1 LKLFFTFSLSITFNL
16 SPFGSCKLEGNL
28 SKKEEKYFDN
38 FQFLIFNYFHI
49 VSMMNTSKKNKE
61 EKNMNQGFN
70 FYDMWKDYYSQS
82 SKLFDE
88 KISKDF
94 PSEGMGQI
102 LEMNLQ
108 FKKMIDESTL
118 KYLEFMNVPSRQDI
132 ANISSL
138 IVNVDAKV
146 DDLEERLEEKLDQE
160 GIQESVSRELS
171 NLKKDMKSLDNKL
184 NQILTLI
191 KSQEVAK

>member
-1 LKLFFTFSLSITFNL
+1 
-16 SPFGSCKLEGNL
+16 
-28 SKKEEKYFDN
+28 
-38 FQFLIFNYFHI
+38 
-49 VSMMNTSKKNKE
+49 
-61 EKNMNQGFN
+61 MNQSFN
-70 FYDMWKDYYSQS
+70 FYDMWKDYYSQT

-108 FKKMIDESTL
+108 FKKVIDESTL
-118 KYLEFMNVPSRQDI
+118 KYLEFMNVPSRNDI

-146 DDLEERLEEKLDQE
+146 DDLEEKLEEKLESQDA
-160 GIQESVSRELS
+160 QESFKAELTH
-171 NLKKDMKSLDNKL
+171 LKKDMKNLDTKL
-184 NQILTLI
+184 NQILTML
-191 KSQEVAK
+191 KSQEKVK

>member
-1 LKLFFTFSLSITFNL
+1 MSI
-16 SPFGSCKLEGNL
+16 
-28 SKKEEKYFDN
+28 KEENYFDN
-38 FQFLIFNYFHI
+38 FQYLIFNYSHI
-49 VSMMNTSKKNKE
+49 VSMMNTSTNNKE
-61 EKNMNQGFN
+61 ENNMNQGFN

-88 KISKDF
+88 KMSKDF
-94 PSEGMGQI
+94 PAEGMGQI

-118 KYLEFMNVPSRQDI
+118 KYLEFMNVPSRNDI
-132 ANISSL
+132 ASISSL

-146 DDLEERLEEKLDQE
+146 DDLEERLEENLE
-160 GIQESVSRELS
+160 NNRFQESFNTELS

-184 NQILTLI
+184 NQILTLLKSPEKI
-191 KSQEVAK
+191 K

>member
-1 LKLFFTFSLSITFNL
+1 
-16 SPFGSCKLEGNL
+16 
-28 SKKEEKYFDN
+28 
-38 FQFLIFNYFHI
+38 
-49 VSMMNTSKKNKE
+49 
-61 EKNMNQGFN
+61 MNQSFN
-70 FYDMWKDYYSQS
+70 FYDMWKDYYSQT

-118 KYLEFMNVPSRQDI
+118 KYLEFMNVPSRNDI

-146 DDLEERLEEKLDQE
+146 DDLEEKLEEKLDSQDV
-160 GIQESVSRELS
+160 QESFKTELTH
-171 NLKKDMKSLDNKL
+171 LKKDMKSLDTKL
-184 NQILTLI
+184 NQILTML
-191 KSQEVAK
+191 KSQEKVK

>member
-1 LKLFFTFSLSITFNL
+1 MI
-16 SPFGSCKLEGNL
+16 E
-28 SKKEEKYFDN
+28 
-38 FQFLIFNYFHI
+38 
-49 VSMMNTSKKNKE
+49 TSRKNKE
-61 EKNMNQGFN
+61 ETDMNQSFN
-70 FYDMWKDYYSQS
+70 FYDMWKDYYSQT

-118 KYLEFMNVPSRQDI
+118 KYLEFINVPSRNDI

-146 DDLEERLEEKLDQE
+146 DDLEEKLEEKLDSQE
-160 GIQESVSRELS
+160 VQESFKTELTH
-171 NLKKDMKSLDNKL
+171 LKKDMKSLDTKL
-184 NQILTLI
+184 NQILTML
-191 KSQEVAK
+191 KSQEKVK

>member
-1 LKLFFTFSLSITFNL
+1 MDQS
-16 SPFGSCKLEGNL
+16 
-28 SKKEEKYFDN
+28 
-38 FQFLIFNYFHI
+38 
-49 VSMMNTSKKNKE
+49 
-61 EKNMNQGFN
+61 FN
-70 FYDMWKDYYSQS
+70 FYDMWKDYYSQT

-118 KYLEFMNVPSRQDI
+118 KYLEFMNVPSRNDI
-132 ANISSL
+132 ANLSSL

-146 DDLEERLEEKLDQE
+146 DDLEEKLEEKLDSQDV
-160 GIQESVSRELS
+160 QESFKAELTQ
-171 NLKKDMKSLDNKL
+171 LKKDMKGLDTKL
-184 NQILTLI
+184 NQILTVL
-191 KSQEVAK
+191 KSQEKVK

>member
-1 LKLFFTFSLSITFNL
+1 MI
-16 SPFGSCKLEGNL
+16 E
-28 SKKEEKYFDN
+28 
-38 FQFLIFNYFHI
+38 
-49 VSMMNTSKKNKE
+49 TSRKNKE
-61 EKNMNQGFN
+61 ETDMDQSFN
-70 FYDMWKDYYSQS
+70 FYDMWKDYYSQT

-118 KYLEFMNVPSRQDI
+118 KYLEFMNVPSRNDI

-146 DDLEERLEEKLDQE
+146 DDLEERLEERLDNQGDQE
-160 GIQESVSRELS
+160 SFKSELS
-171 NLKKDMKSLDNKL
+171 NLKKDMKNLDNKL
-184 NQILTLI
+184 NQILTLV
-191 KSQEVAK
+191 KSPEKTK

>member
-1 LKLFFTFSLSITFNL
+1 
-16 SPFGSCKLEGNL
+16 
-28 SKKEEKYFDN
+28 
-38 FQFLIFNYFHI
+38 
-49 VSMMNTSKKNKE
+49 
-61 EKNMNQGFN
+61 MNQSFN
-70 FYDMWKDYYSQS
+70 FYDMWKDYYSQT

-108 FKKMIDESTL
+108 FKKVIDESTL
-118 KYLEFMNVPSRQDI
+118 KYLEFMNVPSRNDI

-146 DDLEERLEEKLDQE
+146 DDLEEKLEEKLESQDA
-160 GIQESVSRELS
+160 QESFKAELS
-171 NLKKDMKSLDNKL
+171 HLKKDMKSLDTKL
-184 NQILTLI
+184 NQILTML
-191 KSQEVAK
+191 KSQEKVK

>member
-1 LKLFFTFSLSITFNL
+1 
-16 SPFGSCKLEGNL
+16 
-28 SKKEEKYFDN
+28 
-38 FQFLIFNYFHI
+38 
-49 VSMMNTSKKNKE
+49 
-61 EKNMNQGFN
+61 MNQGFN

-88 KISKDF
+88 KMSKDF

-118 KYLEFMNVPSRQDI
+118 KYLEFMNVPSRNDI
-132 ANISSL
+132 ASISSL

-146 DDLEERLEEKLDQE
+146 DDLEERLEENLE
-160 GIQESVSRELS
+160 NNRLQESFNTELS

-191 KSQEVAK
+191 KSPEKIK

>member
-1 LKLFFTFSLSITFNL
+1 MSI
-16 SPFGSCKLEGNL
+16 
-28 SKKEEKYFDN
+28 KEEKYFDN
-38 FQFLIFNYFHI
+38 FQYLIFNYFHI
-49 VSMMNTSKKNKE
+49 VSMIETSRKNKE
-61 EKNMNQGFN
+61 ETDMNQSFN
-70 FYDMWKDYYSQS
+70 FYDMWKDYYSQT

-88 KISKDF
+88 KVSKDF

-118 KYLEFMNVPSRQDI
+118 KYLEFMNVPSRNDI

-146 DDLEERLEEKLDQE
+146 DDLEEKLEEKLDSQE
-160 GIQESVSRELS
+160 VQESFKTELTH
-171 NLKKDMKSLDNKL
+171 LKKDMKSLDTKL
-184 NQILTLI
+184 NQILTML
-191 KSQEVAK
+191 KSQEKVK

>member
-1 LKLFFTFSLSITFNL
+1 
-16 SPFGSCKLEGNL
+16 
-28 SKKEEKYFDN
+28 
-38 FQFLIFNYFHI
+38 
-49 VSMMNTSKKNKE
+49 
-61 EKNMNQGFN
+61 MNQSFN
-70 FYDMWKDYYSQS
+70 FYDMWKDYYSQT

-108 FKKMIDESTL
+108 FKKVIDESTL
-118 KYLEFMNVPSRQDI
+118 KYLEFMNVPSRNDI

-146 DDLEERLEEKLDQE
+146 DDLEEKLEEKLESQDA
-160 GIQESVSRELS
+160 QESFKAELTH
-171 NLKKDMKSLDNKL
+171 LKKDMKSLDTKL
-184 NQILTLI
+184 NQILTML
-191 KSQEVAK
+191 KSQEKVK

>member
-1 LKLFFTFSLSITFNL
+1 M
-16 SPFGSCKLEGNL
+16 
-28 SKKEEKYFDN
+28 SKKAEKYFDN
-38 FQFLIFNYFHI
+38 FQSLIFNYSHI

-70 FYDMWKDYYSQS
+70 VYDMWKDYYSQT

-88 KISKDF
+88 KIGKEF

-118 KYLEFMNVPSRQDI
+118 KYLEFMNVPSRNDI
-132 ANISSL
+132 ANLSSL

-146 DDLEERLEEKLDQE
+146 DDLEERLEEKLDQDRN
-160 GIQESVSRELS
+160 QESFSRELS

-184 NQILTLI
+184 NQILTLL
-191 KSQEVAK
+191 KSQEVTK